1 MSMLRNIVTQAAH
14 VKQPDKHG
22 LIHIN
27 RLLPQR
33 NKMPR
38 MPQHPLVAE
47 ITVALAIKLIVILAA
62 ALFVFS
68 PRQRPRIDAAS
79 MQEHLIGA
87 SSSSQPRS
95 ILP

>member
-1 MSMLRNIVTQAAH
+1 MS
-14 VKQPDKHG
+14 D
-22 LIHIN
+22 
-27 RLLPQR
+27 
-33 NKMPR
+33 KMPR
-38 MPQHPLVAE
+38 MPLHPLVPE
-47 ITVALAIKLIVILAA
+47 ITFALAIKLIIILAA

-87 SSSSQPRS
+87 PAASQPRS

>member
-1 MSMLRNIVTQAAH
+1 LSPISKYEV
-14 VKQPDKHG
+14 
-22 LIHIN
+22 IHIN
-27 RLLPQR
+27 HLSPQR

-68 PRQRPRIDAAS
+68 PRQRPKIDAAS
-79 MQEHLIGA
+79 MREHLIGA
-87 SSSSQPRS
+87 SPQNQPRS